1 MTMNPVGHDMRVDF
15 CTDTACF
22 STIMKLGETNGGA
35 VGMVARDMGA
45 AEPCND
51 RKIRKPG
58 EQT

>member
-45 AEPCND
+45 AESCSD
-51 RKIRKPG
+51 RKICNSG
-58 EQT
+58 